1 MIKTQMQKIDEL
13 RRIALPKEMMEELGW
28 ETHESVYITCAYGEI
43 TQRREKPKPM
53 APVAFHDFMP

>member
-28 ETHESVYITCAYGEI
+28 KTHESVYITCAYGEI
-43 TQRREKPKPM
+43 TLRREKPKPM
-53 APVAFHDFMP
+53 APGAFHDFMP